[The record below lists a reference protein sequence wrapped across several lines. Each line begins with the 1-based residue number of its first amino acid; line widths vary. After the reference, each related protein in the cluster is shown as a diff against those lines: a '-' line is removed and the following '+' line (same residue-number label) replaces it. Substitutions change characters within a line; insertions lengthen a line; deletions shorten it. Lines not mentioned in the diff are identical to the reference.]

1 MSINIVQGE
10 EKVDCKIGVGSVVKS
25 KKGSDILNND
35 SLFMILD
42 DISEGC
48 YKLVNIKNGIIIA
61 SKNSIIDMVNVFEL
75 ELVTND
81 IDIVLRL
88 LVNK

>member
-1 MSINIVQGE
+1 MAITIVR
-10 EKVDCKIGVGSVVKS
+10 KDIIDVGSIVKS
-25 KKGSDILNND
+25 KKGSDVLNNEA
-35 SLFMILD
+35 LFMILD

-61 SKNSIIDMVNVFEL
+61 SKNSIVDMVNVFEL

-81 IDIVLRL
+81 IDIVLR
-88 LVNK
+88 